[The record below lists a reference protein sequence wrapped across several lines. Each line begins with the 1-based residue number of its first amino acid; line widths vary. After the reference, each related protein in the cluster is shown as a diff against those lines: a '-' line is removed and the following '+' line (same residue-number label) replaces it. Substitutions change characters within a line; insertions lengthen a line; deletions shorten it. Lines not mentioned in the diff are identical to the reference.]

1 MKYGGNF
8 STFHPIL
15 FNILGVIIEL
25 LILLKLCV
33 LICLIF
39 SLLSCN
45 NGKDA
50 PNPALKLK
58 APEQVVKHV
67 DTLDIG
73 RRNAQ
78 WASQR
83 AKIKMRAGMNQKKA
97 KYYWK
102 YLMDS
107 LNNMPDS
114 VLKAEKKHWK

>member
-1 MKYGGNF
+1 MF

-15 FNILGVIIEL
+15 FTILGVIIEP
-25 LILLKLCV
+25 LILLKQCV

-39 SLLSCN
+39 NLFSCN

-50 PNPALKLK
+50 PNPAQQKK
-58 APEQVVKHV
+58 APEQVVKHI
-67 DTLDIG
+67 DTLDQG

-83 AKIKMRAGMNQKKA
+83 AKIKMREGMNQKKA
-97 KYYWK
+97 KFYWK

-107 LNNMPDS
+107 LNNMSDS
-114 VLKAEKKHWK
+114 ILKADKKHWK